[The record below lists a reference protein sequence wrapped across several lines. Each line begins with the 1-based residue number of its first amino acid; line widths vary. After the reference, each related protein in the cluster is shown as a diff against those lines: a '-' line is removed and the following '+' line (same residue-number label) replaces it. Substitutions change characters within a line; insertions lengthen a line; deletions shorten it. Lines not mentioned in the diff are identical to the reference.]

1 MECLASLQKQL
12 GDLVLHT
19 FSEYKD
25 KRVINRQVK
34 NKIARDIFYMG
45 YSIANKQAAKELE
58 KILVPKTQPNSD
70 TTHDVLVPPGDELQT
85 LIQVVADLTTR
96 LDCLENRLKV
106 VESEK
111 SELKQQL
118 ESHSQKQ
125 TTVTP
130 VTQDQNP
137 NNDEETDESST
148 SSEESSDDSSDHDIT
163 TTRVPD
169 SPIRTGGSENFI
181 FPKRHRRKKA
191 RKSKRLERNRQ
202 AMPQDNVKLGREIP
216 TSKKPTILKA
226 AVSKK
231 RRDVYIGGVDAQH
244 TAQDVTLFL
253 EEIGIRNA
261 EVCVLARR
269 DNSSSFKMTVA
280 AEDESRVLKNSNWPE
295 GVTVRPFRQSLK
307 PQNPPWQRH
316 FNHKKRNE
324 QRYRPPRFRQRGLEV
339 EHSSENKVNT
349 SNTTQSI
356 PMDIES
362 DQLSVCNDGHDR
374 THSQQWTE
382 DYHYEQHP
390 YYRDDT
396 WQSRTK
402 W

>member
-1 MECLASLQKQL
+1 MPRCEGLPGIGSAGNCPNNCNDNSVTLSQGDMMLCPSCAEARFPTDNKNKQIAMAGTNEPHIITQLSELSSVDCSKYSSVFLDSLHIVYRYAAMEELIKTDMECLASLQKQL

-130 VTQDQNP
+130 VTQNQNP
-137 NNDEETDESST
+137 KNNKETDESST
-148 SSEESSDDSSDHDIT
+148 S
-163 TTRVPD
+163 
-169 SPIRTGGSENFI
+169 
-181 FPKRHRRKKA
+181 
-191 RKSKRLERNRQ
+191 
-202 AMPQDNVKLGREIP
+202 
-216 TSKKPTILKA
+216 
-226 AVSKK
+226 
-231 RRDVYIGGVDAQH
+231 
-244 TAQDVTLFL
+244 
-253 EEIGIRNA
+253 
-261 EVCVLARR
+261 
-269 DNSSSFKMTVA
+269 
-280 AEDESRVLKNSNWPE
+280 
-295 GVTVRPFRQSLK
+295 
-307 PQNPPWQRH
+307 
-316 FNHKKRNE
+316 
-324 QRYRPPRFRQRGLEV
+324 
-339 EHSSENKVNT
+339 
-349 SNTTQSI
+349 
-356 PMDIES
+356 
-362 DQLSVCNDGHDR
+362 
-374 THSQQWTE
+374 
-382 DYHYEQHP
+382 
-390 YYRDDT
+390 
-396 WQSRTK
+396 
-402 W
+402 